1 MKEIAEKLKNECE
14 AKKAS
19 YIEAA
24 RILENADEELF
35 IKCLKKAAGCNLMI
49 DEYKRM
55 LANIE

>member
-1 MKEIAEKLKNECE
+1 MKEIAEKLQKEYE

-24 RILENADEELF
+24 RILENIDEDLF
-35 IKCLKKAAGCNLMI
+35 TECIKKAAGCNLMI

-55 LANIE
+55 LTTME